1 MNENANPQAFPALA
15 TTRDQ
20 YIGLTKRE
28 LFAAILGAG
37 LLAGDV
43 EVKFPTND
51 IVHIATE
58 TADALLAEL
67 DKPQETEPEADAD

>member
-15 TTRDQ
+15 TMRDQ

-28 LFAAILGAG
+28 LFALVLEAALLGDSQVSDRPRHVAEWA
-37 LLAGDV
+37 L
-43 EVKFPTND
+43 
-51 IVHIATE
+51 IH
-58 TADALLAEL
+58 ADALLAEL